1 MEVLFSCVFLLFHL
15 KDFPNHLAGYKGF
28 PRRTSEIVRY
38 RMGTQTLLTRDILL
52 KIWSEEFICIT
63 FAAAIRR
70 TSRLLMVSY
79 LRK

>member
-1 MEVLFSCVFLLFHL
+1 MEVLFGCIFCHFQL
-15 KDFPNHLAGYKGF
+15 KNFPNHLAGYKGF

-70 TSRLLMVSY
+70 AHQSLVVSH

>member
-1 MEVLFSCVFLLFHL
+1 MGILFGCIFYHFQL
-15 KDFPNHLAGYKGF
+15 KNFPNLLAGYKGF

-38 RMGTQTLLTRDILL
+38 RMGTQPLLTRDILL

-70 TSRLLMVSY
+70 TS
-79 LRK
+79 

>member
-1 MEVLFSCVFLLFHL
+1 MEALFSCVFLLFHL

-38 RMGTQTLLTRDILL
+38 RMETQPLLTRDILF

-63 FAAAIRR
+63 FAAAIWRA
-70 TSRLLMVSY
+70 SPSLMVSY